1 MSGMASISFCAV
13 SATARVARSLVAKNY
28 NQGVPRAVKRSS
40 SVQTLRPGQSNFCGD
55 LAFGSRVYSSRVRLS
70 AQTRASS
77 SSSSITSGSSSENSS
92 SGSSN
97 NGKSGEQDFDF
108 DLFTLGAGSGGTRA
122 SRMSASNHGA
132 KVAICELPFGFVS
145 SDSVGGAGGTCVL
158 RGCVPKKLMVY
169 AAAFPKE
176 IKESRGFGWDSKDGE
191 IDWSMFM
198 GKKKDEL
205 RRLNGVYD
213 KMLKNAGVKIIEG
226 RGKLLDAHTVEVDG
240 KKYTAKNILIAVGGR
255 AVKPPIEG
263 AELAMTSD
271 EILEIEEIPKKLIV
285 VGAGYIALEFAC
297 IFNNLGSQVDV
308 MVRGEGVLRGFDA
321 EICEFVL
328 EQYQKNGI
336 TFHFGT
342 SPTKIEKI
350 DSGFS
355 VSAEKKTRDGGK
367 EEVSYVA
374 DQILLAT
381 GRKPNT
387 KNLGLED
394 VGVEMGKGGSI
405 KVDEYSRTTVP
416 SVYAVGDV
424 TDRLN
429 LTPVA
434 LMEGTAFAKNVFGDA
449 KDAKPVYDN
458 IASAV
463 FTTPQIATCGLT
475 EEEAV
480 QQYGDLVIFT
490 STYRGMRATISGDE
504 GKGFIKLIVAKDSD
518 LLVGVHLVG
527 SEVGEIMQGL
537 SVAMKMGVTKKQLD
551 STVGIHP
558 SSAEEIVTMR
568 DSTREVSA
576 ADWQA
581 AHDRQ
586 EAGESLRK

>member
-1 MSGMASISFCAV
+1 MVFVMSCVASA
-13 SATARVARSLVAKNY
+13 AARVPSSLVRTHRS
-28 NQGVPRAVKRSS
+28 QGVTRAAKRIAALNCLHQGRSG
-40 SVQTLRPGQSNFCGD
+40 LHGNALLPGGRFC
-55 LAFGSRVYSSRVRLS
+55 SSRRHM
-70 AQTRASS
+70 QTTASS
-77 SSSSITSGSSSENSS
+77 GDSNGSAPST
-92 SGSSN
+92 
-97 NGKSGEQDFDF
+97 EQKYDY

-145 SDSVGGAGGTCVL
+145 SDKVGGAGGTCVL

-169 AAAFPKE
+169 AASFPKE
-176 IKESRGFGWDSKDGE
+176 LKDSRGFGWNSKDADL
-191 IDWSMFM
+191 DWSVFM

-213 KMLKNAGVKIIEG
+213 KMLKQAGVTMIEG
-226 RGKLLDAHTVEVDG
+226 RGKLLDSHTIEVEG

-255 AVKPPIEG
+255 AVKPPIDG
-263 AELAMTSD
+263 ADLAMTSD
-271 EILEIEEIPKKLIV
+271 EILEIAEVPKTLIV

-297 IFNNLGSQVDV
+297 IFNNLGSKVDV
-308 MVRGEGVLRGFDA
+308 IVRGNGILRGFDT
-321 EICEFVL
+321 EICKFVL
-328 EQYQKNGI
+328 GEYKRNGI
-336 TFHFGT
+336 CFHFGT
-342 SPTKIEKI
+342 SPTKIEKT
-350 DSGFS
+350 DSGFKMT
-355 VSAEKKTRDGGK
+355 ADKKTGDGSS
-367 EEVSYVA
+367 EEVSFDTEHV
-374 DQILLAT
+374 LLAT

-394 VGVEMGKGGSI
+394 VGVDMDKNGAI
-405 KVDEYSRTTVP
+405 KVNEFSRT
-416 SVYAVGDV
+416 SVSNIYAVGDV

-434 LMEGTAFAKNVFGDA
+434 LMEGSAFAKNVFGDA
-449 KDAKPVYDN
+449 ADAKPAYDN

-480 QQYGDLVIFT
+480 KQHGDLTIFT
-490 STYRGMRATISGDE
+490 STFKGMRATISGDE

-518 LLVGVHLVG
+518 LLVGAHLVG
-527 SEVGEIMQGL
+527 SEVGEIMQGI

-568 DSTREVSA
+568 DITREVSA
-576 ADWQA
+576 AKSQDKVTDGVS
-581 AHDRQ
+581 H
-586 EAGESLRK
+586 